1 MCWVVRPLMD
11 KTDLVKGHL
20 NYQLFFEIL
29 VRSFLRAYCKRGLD
43 YFPQGIQCTIRVTVF
58 ALELNSSRY
67 RFIEFKECVSNHIF
81 LFCKSAKTV
90 HCLAFLLFG
99 GLVIVC
105 VMLPPIATGEL
116 SPVTISRGGAETA
129 EALKPNIS
137 FGDVLR
143 RSQIVIRPSR
153 SGSRL
158 HISYFARVGCAIP
171 RSLAKAI

>member
-11 KTDLVKGHL
+11 KTSLVKGHL

-99 GLVIVC
+99 GLLIVWVI
-105 VMLPPIATGEL
+105 LPPIATGEL

-129 EALKPNIS
+129 EALKPNNS

-143 RSQIVIRPSR
+143 SRQISMSIENL
-153 SGSRL
+153 GSRL
-158 HISYFARVGCAIP
+158 PCSH
-171 RSLAKAI
+171 

>member
-11 KTDLVKGHL
+11 KTSLVKGHL

-58 ALELNSSRY
+58 TLELNSSRY

-99 GLVIVC
+99 GLLIVC
-105 VMLPPIATGEL
+105 VMLPPMGTSGW
-116 SPVTISRGGAETA
+116 PTVTAC
-129 EALKPNIS
+129 
-137 FGDVLR
+137 R
-143 RSQIVIRPSR
+143 RS
-153 SGSRL
+153 G
-158 HISYFARVGCAIP
+158 G
-171 RSLAKAI
+171 

>member
-11 KTDLVKGHL
+11 KTSLVKGHL

-58 ALELNSSRY
+58 TLELNSSRY

-105 VMLPPIATGEL
+105 VMLPPITRRPVGTVLRVSATL
-116 SPVTISRGGAETA
+116 AVSFCLFSIACSPV
-129 EALKPNIS
+129 
-137 FGDVLR
+137 
-143 RSQIVIRPSR
+143 
-153 SGSRL
+153 
-158 HISYFARVGCAIP
+158 
-171 RSLAKAI
+171 